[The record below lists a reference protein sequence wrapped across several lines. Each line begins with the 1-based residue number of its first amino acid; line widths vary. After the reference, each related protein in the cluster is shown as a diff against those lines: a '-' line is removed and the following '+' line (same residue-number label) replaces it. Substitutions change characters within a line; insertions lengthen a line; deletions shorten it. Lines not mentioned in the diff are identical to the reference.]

1 MTKPLSLRDLSER
14 SGFSDRVLRRFVS
27 EGMPVIR
34 VGRAMYIREDAFET
48 WLLSHETT
56 EYKPYRKTPD
66 EERAI

>member
-1 MTKPLSLRDLSER
+1 MIKPLSLSELSGK
-14 SGFSDRVLRRFVS
+14 SGFSDRVLRRFVT

-34 VGRAMYIREDAFET
+34 VGRAIYIREDAFET

-56 EYKPYRKTPD
+56 EYKPYHKTPD